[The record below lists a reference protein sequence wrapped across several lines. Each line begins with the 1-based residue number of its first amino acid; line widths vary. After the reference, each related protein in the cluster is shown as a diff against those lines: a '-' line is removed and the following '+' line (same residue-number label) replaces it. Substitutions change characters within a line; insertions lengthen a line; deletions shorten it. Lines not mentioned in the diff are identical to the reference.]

1 MGGKS
6 FSRMEASRKV
16 EVPVLDPGG
25 AFKDYCELHKV
36 QPFSSA
42 DLESMD
48 TCLLNYW
55 FWFSKFLPD
64 VTNAEGEGVI
74 SFVLMCK
81 S

>member
-25 AFKDYCELHKV
+25 AFKDYCALYKV
-36 QPFSSA
+36 QPFSSI

-55 FWFSKFLPD
+55 FSKFVPD
-64 VTNAEGEGVI
+64 VTNAEGEGVF
-74 SFVLMCK
+74 SFG
-81 S
+81 